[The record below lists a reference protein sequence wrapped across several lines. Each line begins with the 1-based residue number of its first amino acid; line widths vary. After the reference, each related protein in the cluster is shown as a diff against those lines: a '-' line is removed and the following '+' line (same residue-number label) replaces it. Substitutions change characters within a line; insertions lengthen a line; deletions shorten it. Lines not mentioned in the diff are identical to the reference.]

1 MTDAHTA
8 AAVNVRPTQFE
19 PLSANGAGRAV
30 GEGNG
35 IELLMDVP
43 LRVSVELGRTRLS
56 VRQVLDLQSGAVV
69 ELDRMAGDPVDVL
82 VNDRLMARGEVVV
95 VDDKF
100 GIRITE
106 IITGGKRF
114 EE

>member
-1 MTDAHTA
+1 MTDAQTA
-8 AAVNVRPTQFE
+8 STINVRPTQFE
-19 PLSANGAGRAV
+19 PLTANGARA
-30 GEGNG
+30 GLESNSL
-35 IELLMDVP
+35 ELLMDVP
-43 LRVSVELGRTRLS
+43 LRLSVELGRTRLS

-69 ELDRMAGDPVDVL
+69 ELDRMAGDPVDVF

-106 IITGGKRF
+106 IIAGGKRF

>member
-1 MTDAHTA
+1 MTDAQTA
-8 AAVNVRPTQFE
+8 PVVNVRPTQFE
-19 PLSANGAGRAV
+19 PLTVNSVRAGGEAN
-30 GEGNG
+30 N
-35 IELLMDVP
+35 IDLLMDVP
-43 LRVSVELGRTRLS
+43 LRISVELGRTRLS

-95 VDDKF
+95 VDDRF
-100 GIRITE
+100 GVRLTE
-106 IITGGKRF
+106 IVAGGKRL

>member
-1 MTDAHTA
+1 MTDAQTA
-8 AAVNVRPTQFE
+8 SVVNVRPTQFE
-19 PLSANGAGRAV
+19 PLTAHSPRPGLEV
-30 GEGNG
+30 NG

-56 VRQVLDLQSGAVV
+56 VRQVLDLQTGAVV